1 VSKSFLESPKLTI
14 YKKDRQRLNKHKPAV
29 IWLTGLSGA
38 GKSTLA
44 YKLNEVLFNRK
55 VQSYVLDGDNIRQGL
70 NSNLGFSPEDREE
83 NIRRIGEVAKLYVDA
98 GFIAISAFISPY
110 NRDRK
115 RNRDIVE
122 KGEFIEVYVKCP
134 LEVCEQRDVKGL

>member
-1 VSKSFLESPKLTI
+1 MSKSFLVSPKLTI
-14 YKKDRQRLNKHKPAV
+14 HKKDRQRLNKHKPAV
-29 IWLTGLSGA
+29 IWFTGLSGA

-83 NIRRIGEVAKLYVDA
+83 NIRRIGEVTKLYVDA

-110 NRDRK
+110 NKDRK

-122 KGEFIEVYVKCP
+122 KGEFYRSI
-134 LEVCEQRDVKGL
+134 CEMPAGSL

>member
-1 VSKSFLESPKLTI
+1 MEIKEFFMKQVLISPELTI
-14 YKKDRQRLNKHKPAV
+14 KKEDRCVLNRHRPAI
-29 IWLTGLSGA
+29 IWFTGLSGA

-55 VQSYVLDGDNIRQGL
+55 VQSYVLDGDNVRKGL

-98 GFIAISAFISPY
+98 GFIAIS
-110 NRDRK
+110 
-115 RNRDIVE
+115 
-122 KGEFIEVYVKCP
+122 
-134 LEVCEQRDVKGL
+134 

>member
-1 VSKSFLESPKLTI
+1 
-14 YKKDRQRLNKHKPAV
+14 
-29 IWLTGLSGA
+29 
-38 GKSTLA
+38 
-44 YKLNEVLFNRK
+44 
-55 VQSYVLDGDNIRQGL
+55 VLDGDNIRQGL
-70 NSNLGFSPEDREE
+70 NSNLGFSPGDREE

-110 NRDRK
+110 NKDRK

-134 LEVCEQRDVKGL
+134 LEVCEQRDVKGLYPQSPHICNQEIA